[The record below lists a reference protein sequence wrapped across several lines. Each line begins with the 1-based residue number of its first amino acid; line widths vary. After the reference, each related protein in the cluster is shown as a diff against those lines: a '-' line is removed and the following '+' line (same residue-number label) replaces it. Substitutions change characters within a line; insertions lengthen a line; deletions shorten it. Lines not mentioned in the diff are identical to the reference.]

1 MLWHA
6 HLTALLCASINPQ
19 DALDEIARQKPKD
32 LFKPLR
38 VHFIGEDG
46 IDAGGSKDTN
56 KVGAGHSSP
65 WTSDAVWAFSLLTHV
80 EQDAEPPCKPPGP
93 ITLALPPFSLSPP
106 NHFPSAG
113 GVKKEFF
120 QLLVTELLCPDYG
133 MLIYQPESRTYWFNP
148 TTLEADAE
156 FLLLGLVRQGWGLV
170 AVGHVLWSAQGKWL
184 RVLPTRGGHKR
195 ACMASSVR
203 HAVLRTVPLQVL
215 GLAIYN
221 GVLLDFPLPLALYRK
236 ILGQEVK
243 LRDLEDMQ
251 PTLGRWVGG
260 SSSHNSRVAA
270 RACLRCGA
278 AGPVGDVNHLAML
291 CTHMLPPAH
300 CCAARR
306 SLRQL
311 LQYEGPGSVEDVFCQ
326 TLTVEVPGFGD
337 TRVVPLKEGGADV
350 PVTGGQPG
358 TGGSDLPGVSATQQP
373 LAGRPLPTS
382 PFLHPPSRAAA
393 EENRR
398 EFVELYVDFWL
409 NGSIH
414 SQFEA
419 FAKGFLMLC
428 GGPALQ
434 VRCPAMGR

>member
-80 EQDAEPPCKPPGP
+80 EQDAEPPCKPRGP

-170 AVGHVLWSAQGKWL
+170 AVARVVVGRGQVAKSVAHKGWPQACVHGFLSTTCCPPHRASAGAGPGHLQRRAAG
-184 RVLPTRGGHKR
+184 LPAAAGAVPQDPGAGGEAARPGGH
-195 ACMASSVR
+195 AA
-203 HAVLRTVPLQVL
+203 HA
-215 GLAIYN
+215 
-221 GVLLDFPLPLALYRK
+221 
-236 ILGQEVK
+236 GQ
-243 LRDLEDMQ
+243 
-251 PTLGRWVGG
+251 VGG
-260 SSSHNSRVAA
+260 W
-270 RACLRCGA
+270 
-278 AGPVGDVNHLAML
+278 
-291 CTHMLPPAH
+291 
-300 CCAARR
+300 
-306 SLRQL
+306 
-311 LQYEGPGSVEDVFCQ
+311 E
-326 TLTVEVPGFGD
+326 
-337 TRVVPLKEGGADV
+337 
-350 PVTGGQPG
+350 
-358 TGGSDLPGVSATQQP
+358 
-373 LAGRPLPTS
+373 
-382 PFLHPPSRAAA
+382 
-393 EENRR
+393 
-398 EFVELYVDFWL
+398 
-409 NGSIH
+409 
-414 SQFEA
+414 
-419 FAKGFLMLC
+419 
-428 GGPALQ
+428 
-434 VRCPAMGR
+434 